1 MTKNS
6 LYPEDHA
13 KASEYLRLTLGFL
26 SQSKIAPTPCNYQ
39 IAYEYVA
46 GKNEAMKKELDDLFT
61 QSDTPSDKQLQ
72 TIYHRFFMQDEKT
85 LEILRNE
92 LRRVITSLQGEFER
106 SGGNFNQYAHTLRDF
121 ATILSGPQPTEKLS
135 VETDKVIDET
145 HNMELSQHKLER
157 QMSNVLSEMD
167 HLRKELEQVREESLI
182 DALTGISNRKA
193 FDAALE
199 HTINSARERNA
210 SFTVL
215 LADIDRFKNF
225 NDTYGHLVGDK
236 VLRFVGATIK
246 RCVKGKDMAARFG
259 GEEFAIILPQTD
271 QNGAYTVAEQ
281 IRKEVSSGKLK
292 DKANGGAYGRIT
304 ISIGVAQFFSSDL
317 SNDLIRRADRALYL
331 AKERGRNRVE
341 KAS

>member
-1 MTKNS
+1 MAESHHNS
-6 LYPEDHA
+6 DDFA
-13 KASEYLRLTLGFL
+13 KASEYLRLTLGFF
-26 SQSKIAPTPCNYQ
+26 SQHKISPTPANYQ
-39 IAYEYVA
+39 MGYECVA
-46 GKNEAMKKELDDLFT
+46 GRNEALKRGLDDLFS
-61 QSDTPSDKQLQ
+61 QPEAPSDEQLQ
-72 TIYHRFFMQDEKT
+72 QIHHRFFIQDEKS
-85 LEILRNE
+85 LETMRNE
-92 LRRVITSLQGEFER
+92 LRRIITSLQGEFER
-106 SGGNFNQYAHTLRDF
+106 SGGKFNEYAH
-121 ATILSGPQPTEKLS
+121 ILSRFANTLNGSVPAEKLS
-135 VETDKVIDET
+135 EETDKIIDET
-145 HNMELSQHKLER
+145 HSMENTQHKLEI
-157 QMSNVLSEMD
+157 QMSKVLSEVD
-167 HLRKELEQVREESLI
+167 LLRKELEQVKEESLI

-193 FDAALE
+193 FDAALD

-215 LADIDRFKNF
+215 LGDIDRFKNF

-236 VLRFVGATIK
+236 VLRFVAATLK

-259 GEEFAIILPQTD
+259 GEEFAVILPQTD

-292 DKANGGAYGRIT
+292 DKASGGAYGRIT
-304 ISIGVAQFFSSDL
+304 ISIGVAQFYASDL